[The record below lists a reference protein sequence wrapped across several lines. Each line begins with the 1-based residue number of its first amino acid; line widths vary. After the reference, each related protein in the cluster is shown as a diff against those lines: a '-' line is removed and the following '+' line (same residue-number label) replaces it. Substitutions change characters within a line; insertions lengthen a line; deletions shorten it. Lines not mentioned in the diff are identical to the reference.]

1 MPREPLSDPR
11 PRAVAVVERDGKVL
25 VIRRHLDGRDYA
37 VLPGGGI
44 EDGEAPADA
53 ALRELREE
61 CTLDGQVAELLLEGD
76 HGGRTAFYYRVTG
89 VEGEPVLGGEEAEG
103 QDETNQHH
111 PMWAS
116 PKDLELMGLLPDG
129 LTGLVVGWLWPFR
142 VRARRSPRDWAASS
156 SGCGSSYS
164 HDLSEFRGSTPGP
177 DGTFQRRP
185 PRRSTPPTTPTSP
198 STSPRRATAP
208 SASRSCAGW
217 SETPGD
223 GGVLRRPVRARARG
237 VARAFA
243 EQVVRA
249 HPGPWWIAFQEENE
263 KAARFWRRLG
273 AEVLTG
279 STEELRGVPNK
290 PYIPPDVWLR
300 GSVGG

>member
-61 CTLDGQVAELLLEGD
+61 CTLEGQVAELLLEGD

-116 PKDLELMGLLPDG
+116 PKDLELMGLLPAG
-129 LTGLVVGWLWPFR
+129 LAELVAHWLWPLNVRR
-142 VRARRSPRDWAASS
+142 VDGDADWEVLERLWQL
-156 SGCGSSYS
+156 YF
-164 HDLSEFRGSTPGP
+164 HDLSEFRGTTPRP
-177 DGTFQRRP
+177 DGTFRRGHLGWYD
-185 PRRSTPPTTPTSP
+185 RDDADRVGTS
-198 STSPRRATAP
+198 RARGIGP
-208 SASRSCAGW
+208 SASRSCAG
-217 SETPGD
+217 
-223 GGVLRRPVRARARG
+223 
-237 VARAFA
+237 
-243 EQVVRA
+243 
-249 HPGPWWIAFQEENE
+249 
-263 KAARFWRRLG
+263 
-273 AEVLTG
+273 
-279 STEELRGVPNK
+279 
-290 PYIPPDVWLR
+290 
-300 GSVGG
+300 

>member
-61 CTLDGQVAELLLEGD
+61 CTLDGRVAELLLEGD

-89 VEGEPVLGGEEAEG
+89 VEGEPVLGGEEAEH

-129 LTGLVVGWLWPFR
+129 LTELVVRWLWPFR
-142 VRARRSPRDWAASS
+142 VRAVASPEDWAGRGAAVAAVLPRPVGVPWLDAADPTARSS
-156 SGCGSSYS
+156 AATSTSSA
-164 HDLSEFRGSTPGP
+164 
-177 DGTFQRRP
+177 
-185 PRRSTPPTTPTSP
+185 PTTPTASP
-198 STSPRRATAP
+198 TSPCRATAP
-208 SASRSCAGW
+208 SASRSSAGC
-217 SETPGD
+217 ERTP
-223 GGVLRRPVRARARG
+223 A
-237 VARAFA
+237 
-243 EQVVRA
+243 
-249 HPGPWWIAFQEENE
+249 
-263 KAARFWRRLG
+263 
-273 AEVLTG
+273 
-279 STEELRGVPNK
+279 
-290 PYIPPDVWLR
+290 
-300 GSVGG
+300 

>member
-1 MPREPLSDPR
+1 
-11 PRAVAVVERDGKVL
+11 VERDGKVL

-61 CTLDGQVAELLLEGD
+61 CTLDGQVAGLLLEGD

-89 VEGEPVLGGEEAEG
+89 VEGEPVLGGEEAAC

-111 PMWAS
+111 PMWAG
-116 PKDLELMGLLPDG
+116 PKDLELMGLLPEG
-129 LTGLVVGWLWPFR
+129 LAGLVVRWLWPFR
-142 VRARRSPRDWAASS
+142 VRAAATPEDWEVV
-156 SGCGSSYS
+156 GRLWQPYS
-164 HDLSEFRGSTPGP
+164 HDLSELRGTTPRP
-177 DGTFQRRP
+177 DGAFKRGHLDSFRP
-185 PRRSTPPTTPTSP
+185 EDPDVV
-198 STSPRRATAP
+198 AYLALQ
-208 SASRSCAGW
+208 
-217 SETPGD
+217 GD
-223 GGVLRRPVRARARG
+223 RPVGFALVRGLAGDARVMGEFFVVRSVRRTG

-243 EQVVRA
+243 EQVVRT
-249 HPGPWWIAFQEENE
+249 HPGTWWIPFQDENE

-279 STEELRGVPNK
+279 SAEELRGVPDK

>member
-1 MPREPLSDPR
+1 M
-11 PRAVAVVERDGKVL
+11 
-25 VIRRHLDGRDYA
+25 IRRHLDGRDYA

-61 CTLDGQVAELLLEGD
+61 CTLEGQVAELLLEGD

-89 VEGEPVLGGEEAEG
+89 VEGEPLLGGEEAEG

-129 LTGLVVGWLWPFR
+129 LTSLVVGWLWPFR
-142 VRARRSPRDWAASS
+142 VDVADDEDDWDVVRRLWQL
-156 SGCGSSYS
+156 YS
-164 HDLSEFRGSTPGP
+164 HDLSEFRGATPDASGRFRAGHLASYRP
-177 DGTFQRRP
+177 DD
-185 PRRSTPPTTPTSP
+185 PRDVAYVARL
-198 STSPRRATAP
+198 
-208 SASRSCAGW
+208 
-217 SETPGD
+217 GD
-223 GGVLRRPVRARARG
+223 RPVGFALVRGLEGESRVMGEFFVVRSARG
-237 VARAFA
+237 SGHARTFA
-243 EQVVRA
+243 EHVVRA
-249 HPGPWWIAFQEENE
+249 HPGPWWIPFQEENE

-279 STEELRGVPNK
+279 SVEELRGVPNK

>member
-1 MPREPLSDPR
+1 MLDGSRRSVRQRHRAGDRARPRPGGRRAGADRRPAANALALARASTSPTRRSGRPPRSIRRVPREPLSDPR

-61 CTLDGQVAELLLEGD
+61 CTLDGRVAELLLEGD

-129 LTGLVVGWLWPFR
+129 LTGLVVRTGCGRSGCERSRRPRTGRSWSSCGSR
-142 VRARRSPRDWAASS
+142 TATTCRSSGARRRDPTARSSAATST
-156 SGCGSSYS
+156 SYAPTIP
-164 HDLSEFRGSTPGP
+164 TP
-177 DGTFQRRP
+177 
-185 PRRSTPPTTPTSP
+185 S
-198 STSPRRATAP
+198 STSPCWVTGP
-208 SASRSCAGW
+208 SASRSCAG
-217 SETPGD
+217 
-223 GGVLRRPVRARARG
+223 
-237 VARAFA
+237 
-243 EQVVRA
+243 
-249 HPGPWWIAFQEENE
+249 
-263 KAARFWRRLG
+263 
-273 AEVLTG
+273 
-279 STEELRGVPNK
+279 
-290 PYIPPDVWLR
+290 
-300 GSVGG
+300 

>member
-61 CTLDGQVAELLLEGD
+61 CTLGGRVAELLFEGG

-103 QDETNQHH
+103 QDDTNQHH

-142 VRARRSPRDWAASS
+142 VRAVESPEDWAAVEHLWQP
-156 SGCGSSYS
+156 YS
-164 HDLSEFRGSTPGP
+164 HDLSEFRGSTPRP
-177 DGTFQRRP
+177 DGTFKRGHLDSFRP
-185 PRRSTPPTTPTSP
+185 DDSNV
-198 STSPRRATAP
+198 AVYLA
-208 SASRSCAGW
+208 AQ
-217 SETPGD
+217 GD
-223 GGVLRRPVRARARG
+223 RPVGFALVRGLERDARVMGEFFVVRSVRRTG

-249 HPGPWWIAFQEENE
+249 HPGTWWIAFQEENE

-279 STEELRGVPNK
+279 SAEELRGVPGK

>member
-1 MPREPLSDPR
+1 M
-11 PRAVAVVERDGKVL
+11 
-25 VIRRHLDGRDYA
+25 
-37 VLPGGGI
+37 
-44 EDGEAPADA
+44 
-53 ALRELREE
+53 
-61 CTLDGQVAELLLEGD
+61 
-76 HGGRTAFYYRVTG
+76 
-89 VEGEPVLGGEEAEG
+89 LGGEEAEG

-142 VRARRSPRDWAASS
+142 VRAVESPEDWAAVEHLWQP
-156 SGCGSSYS
+156 YS

-177 DGTFQRRP
+177 DGTFKRGHLDSFRP
-185 PRRSTPPTTPTSP
+185 DDSDV
-198 STSPRRATAP
+198 AVYLA
-208 SASRSCAGW
+208 AQ
-217 SETPGD
+217 GD
-223 GGVLRRPVRARARG
+223 RPVGFALVRGLERDARVMGEFFVVRSVRRTG

-249 HPGPWWIAFQEENE
+249 HPGTWWIAFQEENE

-273 AEVLTG
+273 AEVLTD
-279 STEELRGVPNK
+279 SSEELREVPDK